1 MWRASHRTWIA
12 AAVTVLTVVGGT
24 LEAPR
29 PATAFAVRARNA
41 GAYDPASGEWLY
53 AQSIDTQVPVASLTK
68 LAAALTFLRL
78 NGDLDGTITITRAD
92 WTGVGR
98 TRLRPGDRLPA
109 RTVLKLALVCS
120 DNCAARALTHPF
132 GLTYEAYGYRMQET
146 AHLLGC
152 RNSVFVEP
160 TGLDER
166 NRSTAREV
174 VLLFSA
180 ALKQPVLREFMGTR
194 QFQLDTRRG
203 PRTIVHSSRLL
214 RARHEIA
221 AAKTGYIDEAG
232 YCMVEAVND
241 PGGEFITVVLGAPT
255 KRARTWESVKLI
267 DHVRRARKKGF

>member
-1 MWRASHRTWIA
+1 MWRASQRTWIVVA
-12 AAVTVLTVVGGT
+12 FAVLTAFGGT

-29 PATAFAVRARNA
+29 EAAAFSVRAHNA

-53 AQSIDTQVPVASLTK
+53 AQSIDTRVPVASLTK
-68 LAAALTFLRL
+68 LAAALTFIRL
-78 NGDLDGTITITRAD
+78 HGDLDSPITITRED

-98 TRLRPGDRLPA
+98 TRLRIGDRIPA
-109 RTVLKLALVCS
+109 RTLLKLALVCS

-146 AHLLGC
+146 AHGLGC

-166 NRSTAREV
+166 NVSTAREV
-174 VLLFSA
+174 ALLFTA
-180 ALKQPVLREFMGTR
+180 ALQQPLLREYLGTR
-194 QFQLDTRRG
+194 QFELETRRG

-214 RARHEIA
+214 RAREEVL

-232 YCMVEAVND
+232 YCMVEAVRD
-241 PGGEFITVVLGAPT
+241 SGGEFITVVLGAPT

-267 DHVRRARKKGF
+267 DHVRQARKKRL

>member
-12 AAVTVLTVVGGT
+12 VAVTVLTVLGGT
-24 LEAPR
+24 LENPR
-29 PATAFAVRARNA
+29 PATAFNVRARNA
-41 GAYDPASGEWLY
+41 GAYNPDTGEWLY

-78 NGDLDGTITITRAD
+78 DGDLDGTITVTRED
-92 WTGVGR
+92 WTHVGR
-98 TRLRPGDRLPA
+98 TRLRPGDRVPA
-109 RTVLKLALVCS
+109 RTLLKLALVSS

-146 AHLLGC
+146 AHQLGC

-166 NRSTAREV
+166 NESTAREV
-174 VLLFSA
+174 VLLFAA
-180 ALKQPVLREFMGTR
+180 ALRHPLLREFLGTR
-194 QFQLDTRRG
+194 KFELETRRG

-214 RARHEIA
+214 RARDEIL

-232 YCMVEAVND
+232 YCMVEAVSD

-255 KRARTWESVKLI
+255 KRARTWESMKLI
-267 DHVRRARKKGF
+267 DHVRRARKKQF